1 MNRDYVITD
10 DMLEITSYTQEGKLP
25 DPFLM
30 ENGERVRSLA
40 DWESAERNFIKTSSN
55 YNTAFCRPKM
65 RF

>member
-30 ENGERVRSLA
+30 ENGERVGSLA
-40 DWESAERNFIKTSSN
+40 DWEKRRKELYKNVVELQ
-55 YNTAFCRPKM
+55 YGVLPP
-65 RF
+65 

>member
-40 DWESAERNFIKTSSN
+40 DWEKRRKEL
-55 YNTAFCRPKM
+55 Y
-65 RF
+65 